1 MDRVERDA
9 AIEEETL
16 VDLLSRAQEQQ
27 DPQAYDGIYL
37 LYADRV
43 FRYLLV
49 RVEDADFAEEITSQV
64 FVHLIERL
72 HKYRI
77 GPADNVAIFS
87 AWLYRM
93 TYNKMVDIIRKT
105 RRSPQVPIDLIQDMA
120 TGQVVSDDVIQ
131 KIGNEQLLSTLSLLN
146 ETQRDVIL
154 LRFIEGYNVAETAQ
168 ILQKTE
174 GAVKALQHR
183 AVGNLRRHLE
193 GKSL

>member
-9 AIEEETL
+9 VIEESTL
-16 VDLLSRAQEQQ
+16 VDLLRRAQEEQ

-43 FRYLLV
+43 FRYILV
-49 RVEDADFAEEITSQV
+49 RVGDVDTAEEITSQL

-72 HKYRI
+72 NKYRI
-77 GPADNVAIFS
+77 APADNVAIFS

-93 TYNKMVDIIRKT
+93 TYNKMVDAIRRT
-105 RRSPQVPIDLIQDMA
+105 RRSPQMPIDVIQDMP

-131 KIGNEQLLSTLSLLN
+131 KIEHEQLLGTLLQLN
-146 ETQRDVIL
+146 EAQRDVIL
-154 LRFIEGYNVAETAQ
+154 LRFIEGYNIAETAQ
-168 ILQKTE
+168 IIQKTE

-183 AVGNLRRHLE
+183 AIGNLRRHIE
-193 GKSL
+193 DKG

>member
-9 AIEEETL
+9 EIEEEVL
-16 VDLLSRAQEQQ
+16 VGLLRSAQERQ

-49 RVEDADFAEEITSQV
+49 RVGDEDTAEEMTSQV

-93 TYNKMVDIIRKT
+93 TYNKMVDIIRKS
-105 RRSPQVPIDLIQDMA
+105 RRSPQMPIDVIQDMP

-131 KIGNEQLLSTLSLLN
+131 KIDNERLLSTLAVLN
-146 ETQRDVIL
+146 ETQRDVLL
-154 LRFIEGYNVAETAQ
+154 LRFIEGYNIAETAE
-168 ILQKTE
+168 ILDKTQ
-174 GAVKALQHR
+174 GAIKALQHR
-183 AVGNLRRHLE
+183 AIGNLRRHFE
-193 GKSL
+193 DKS